1 MAETECTFADA
12 SAGILYRSSML
23 IVARAPFSV
32 GTTLV
37 TLPIWVP
44 R

>member
-1 MAETECTFADA
+1 MADTECTFADA
-12 SAGILYRSSML
+12 STGILYRLSML

-32 GTTLV
+32 GSTSV